1 MIMYDFNHGSVVLG
15 IRGGKYYI
23 SRDGDEQSRNLSE
36 EQASNPMLAISEYT
50 AAIHEYLRSRAKTYL
65 QTSKG
70 NTVMGCKYDN
80 NCLGCDHRGQAG
92 SRCMFMVD
100 KEEMQ

>member
-1 MIMYDFNHGSVVLG
+1 MIMYDFAEGAVVLG
-15 IRGGKYYI
+15 IRAGKYYI
-23 SRDGDEQSRNLSE
+23 SKNGSEIDRQISE
-36 EQASNPMLAISEYT
+36 EQASNPMLAINEYT
-50 AAIHEYLRSRAKTYL
+50 SAIHEYLRSRAKTYL

-80 NCLGCDHRGQAG
+80 SCLGCDHRGQAG
-92 SRCMFMVD
+92 SRCLFMVD